1 MFWISPL
8 LRALTAL
15 CMLPTLCMIDV
26 WQVLLYFW
34 CFYPHGGNFFTLN
47 ILSLFVSFL
56 SLSQIFGCY
65 LMPLG
70 STQQETQSSWA
81 RALFPSTDH
90 PFKTINLQPVVYL
103 QDAVSVLPSSLI
115 PDRNTVDVAASS
127 LHHPLGPHWR
137 NSWSICSLSRKQQEA
152 GQQGLPTQ
160 SPGCNDCLSRLAL
173 IWKRACFPKAAKASN
188 SHHNYLNF
196 LMIWITLSR
205 PRLVLGWS
213 CTNSIYIK
221 LQSFPQR
228 DYCS

>member
-1 MFWISPL
+1 MVEISSHSTSLAFLFP
-8 LRALTAL
+8 
-15 CMLPTLCMIDV
+15 
-26 WQVLLYFW
+26 
-34 CFYPHGGNFFTLN
+34 FYPFLRFLGAIWCLWGVRNKKPKAAGPEHG
-47 ILSLFVSFL
+47 
-56 SLSQIFGCY
+56 C
-65 LMPLG
+65 
-70 STQQETQSSWA
+70 
-81 RALFPSTDH
+81 PSTDH

-103 QDAVSVLPSSLI
+103 QDAASVPPSSLI
-115 PDRNTVDVAASS
+115 PDRHTVDVAASS